1 MQLAR
6 NRVVFFWQFHSHHNS
21 ASKGSMQ
28 HWLLLNFSFLTTEMY
43 VFNYKG
49 DTGEP
54 NLSFATPLWF
64 SEFSPCSI
72 DLQPC
77 SNQDRQLWTAVSS
90 KVIKGFADFG
100 ESK

>member
-1 MQLAR
+1 MQLPR
-6 NRVVFFWQFHSHHNS
+6 NRVFFFFWQFPSHHKG

-28 HWLLLNFSFLTTEMY
+28 HSLLLNFSFLTTEMY

-64 SEFSPCSI
+64 SEFSPCSRPAA
-72 DLQPC
+72 LFK
-77 SNQDRQLWTAVSS
+77 SRQTVVDSC
-90 KVIKGFADFG
+90 KQQGD
-100 ESK
+100 